1 MRAFLI
7 AALLAATATAA
18 AAQVVPS
25 GGTATTV
32 TTAPSGQITVGIAPV
47 QGRGTSLNQYS
58 AFSVPPAG
66 VQLDN
71 RSVGANTIVNT
82 VVGTGRTVWQ
92 GPLQVLG
99 TRAHVVV
106 VNPNGF
112 SIDGG
117 SVVNAGGVALAT
129 GSVTLVNGNVVLGSG
144 TGDITIGP
152 GGFSGTMTSLQLIAG
167 RLRIDGPIVDDAA
180 SPNAEINVL
189 AGPYEVTLDGTVPAQ
204 SSLRPWAS
212 AKPLDGSSQE
222 ILVDVTPRGALSASR
237 VHIAVSARGAGVAFA
252 GKGLASIG
260 EFTIA
265 ADGKVSVVGGHI
277 QAEKAVKIAAGAIE
291 VLNTPAAQAG
301 IASLSGAVTL
311 KATAGDID
319 LRGLVTGARKDE
331 GDPDSQGAVT
341 LSATGDIRVL
351 SEGADRL
358 AIAFASDGDLAITA
372 GGRLTNNTGR
382 LLSNG
387 NVHITARS
395 VVNTVDIVG
404 AVDGGRPR
412 LVLVRKKRIGLFGH
426 KTIRVYRLDNGQE
439 RIPGQLAYIV
449 GRSVRIDADEVENAG
464 EIDAQDG
471 ALVVNAGSIVNR
483 AQATGSLVYT
493 KSCSTLCRTR
503 GTSTASVVGG
513 TMNAAAG
520 LRLTATRSIL
530 NDGGTV
536 TAYGNLAL
544 DAPSITA
551 HALPVPVVAT
561 RPSGLRTLFS
571 GPQSVITLAPAGGV
585 FAAPGG
591 TVTVRSTS
599 PVLLTGGSLE
609 GGMGVDAPAGI
620 TQGDPGPSQIGR
632 RHDGL
637 LWSWFD
643 GGAP

>member
-1 MRAFLI
+1 MKALLI
-7 AALLAATATAA
+7 AALLAAAATTA

-47 QGRGTSLNQYS
+47 QSRGTSLNQYS
-58 AFSVPPAG
+58 AFSVPAAG

-82 VVGTGRTVWQ
+82 VVGTGRTIWQ

-99 TRAHVVV
+99 SRAHVVV

-129 GSVTLVNGNVVLGSG
+129 GSVALVNGNVVLGSG
-144 TGDITIGP
+144 TGDIAIGP

-167 RLRIDGPIVDDAA
+167 RLRIDGPVVDDAA

-189 AGPYEVTLDGTVPAQ
+189 AGPYEVTLDGTVPAH

-222 ILVDVTPRGALSASR
+222 ILVDVTPRGSLSASR

-260 EFTIA
+260 EFTIG
-265 ADGKVSVVGGHI
+265 ADGKVSVAGGHI
-277 QAEKAVKIAAGAIE
+277 QAEKSVKIVAGAIE
-291 VLNTPAAQAG
+291 VLNTPAGQAG

-319 LRGLVTGARKDE
+319 LRGLVTGARKDD

-341 LSATGDIRVL
+341 LAATGDIRVL

-387 NVHITARS
+387 NVRIAARS

-404 AVDGGRPR
+404 AVDGGTPR
-412 LVLVRKKRIGLFGH
+412 LVLVRKKRMGLFGH
-426 KTIRVYRLDNGQE
+426 RTIRVYRLDNE
-439 RIPGQLAYIV
+439 RVHDAPVLA
-449 GRSVRIDADEVENAG
+449 RIDADEVENAG

-471 ALVVNAGSIVNR
+471 ALVVNAGSLVNR
-483 AQATGSLVYT
+483 AQATGSVVYT
-493 KSCSTLCRTR
+493 KSCGTLCRTR

-571 GPQSVITLAPAGGV
+571 GHQSVITLAPAGGV

-599 PVLLTGGSLE
+599 PVLLNGGSLE

-643 GGAP
+643 RRSP